1 MGKTSLYQGRKQISI
16 SYCTSCRLR
25 HGELSG
31 KTMALSSLPYEAIL
45 SDADIQ
51 AVKSPQLHQLPLL
64 CLEPA
69 SGLWHGLPPHHWTC
83 LSWESGHATPRKFPA
98 VSEAARMSQPAQDQ
112 PPLSAELGFILCT
125 SGIKPSGHLHG
136 LVPLSRLGA
145 AWVRVGSW
153 VPSTLQWMW
162 PRPSCARP
170 ALTSLPP
177 ETGKIW
183 RLFVLTK

>member
-31 KTMALSSLPYEAIL
+31 KTMALSFLSYEAIL

-51 AVKSPQLHQLPLL
+51 AVKSPQLHQLSLL

-69 SGLWHGLPPHHWTC
+69 RGLWHGLPPHQLDLFDRGIQLQGNSQLPVKQT
-83 LSWESGHATPRKFPA
+83 
-98 VSEAARMSQPAQDQ
+98 ARQPTQDE
-112 PPLSAELGFILCT
+112 PPLSAELGLILCT

-145 AWVRVGSW
+145 DWGEGGLLG
-153 VPSTLQWMW
+153 PSTLQ
-162 PRPSCARP
+162 
-170 ALTSLPP
+170 
-177 ETGKIW
+177 
-183 RLFVLTK
+183 